1 MKAMMKYGMLP
12 MILCAAVLLSGC
24 QQEESTTAESS
35 EVATDADYDASAAV
49 TISLDGDTAVCSS
62 DAVSIDGGRITILDE
77 GTYIFAGTLND
88 GQVVVNADDSDKVQ
102 IVLNGVRITSETSAV
117 IYSLEAD
124 KVFITL
130 EDGTENFLANGGAF
144 EAIDD
149 NNIDAAVFSKT
160 DLTLNGSGSL
170 VVTSPAGHGV
180 VSKDEL
186 TISGGSYQ
194 VTAASHGFTGKDS
207 VAIAGGS
214 FEIISGKDG
223 IHAENAED
231 AAWGCLYI
239 EDGSFVINA
248 NGDAI
253 SATGALQID
262 DGSYTLTTGGG
273 SGAVTMKSSDMM
285 QRFERP
291 GADDTKETVSSD
303 DTVSCKG
310 IKTDSAL
317 TVNGGTYTL
326 DTADDALHAGGDVTI
341 SGGEWVIHTGDDGI
355 HSDCAVVIQAGTF
368 SIPYCYEGIEGQ
380 TVTIEDGTFEIT
392 SNDDGMNAA
401 GGADGSGTSYGF
413 GHEDPFAVDEDCF
426 ITINGGVI
434 TIVSD
439 GDCLDSNGNL
449 TINGGT
455 LNLTCNSNGNTAIDT
470 NGTYTNNGGSVT
482 TNDGSENGTGG
493 RNGGSKNGGMFE
505 GGGERPDKGERP
517 AGGER
522 PADGEMPGGGAR
534 PDRGEKPVGDEIQ
547 N

>member
-12 MILCAAVLLSGC
+12 VMLCAAVLLSGC
-24 QQEESTTAESS
+24 RSEESTTAESS
-35 EVATDADYDASAAV
+35 EVATDADYDVSSAV
-49 TISLDGDTAVCSS
+49 TISLGGDTAVCSS

-88 GQVVVNADDSDKVQ
+88 GQVVVNADDSDKIQ
-102 IVLNGVRITSETSAV
+102 IVLNGATITSETSAA

-130 EDGTENFLANGGAF
+130 EDGTENFLANGGEF

-170 VVTSPAGHGV
+170 VLTSPAGHGV

-194 VTAASHGFTGKDS
+194 VTAASHGFAGKDS
-207 VAIAGGS
+207 VDIAGGS
-214 FEIISGKDG
+214 FVITAGK
-223 IHAENAED
+223 
-231 AAWGCLYI
+231 
-239 EDGSFVINA
+239 
-248 NGDAI
+248 
-253 SATGALQID
+253 
-262 DGSYTLTTGGG
+262 
-273 SGAVTMKSSDMM
+273 
-285 QRFERP
+285 
-291 GADDTKETVSSD
+291 
-303 DTVSCKG
+303 
-310 IKTDSAL
+310 
-317 TVNGGTYTL
+317 
-326 DTADDALHAGGDVTI
+326 
-341 SGGEWVIHTGDDGI
+341 DGI

-413 GHEDPFAVDEDCF
+413 GQEDPFAVDEDCF

-439 GDCLDSNGNL
+439 GDCLDSNGDL
-449 TINGGT
+449 TISGGT
-455 LNLTCNSNGNTAIDT
+455 LNLTCNGNGNTAIDA

-493 RNGGSKNGGMFE
+493 RNGGGGRPDR
-505 GGGERPDKGERP
+505 GERPD
-517 AGGER
+517 GGER
-522 PADGEMPGGGAR
+522 PADGEKPGGGAR
-534 PDRGEKPVGDEIQ
+534 PDRGEKPVGDEKQ
-547 N
+547 F

>member
-12 MILCAAVLLSGC
+12 VMLCAAVLLSGC
-24 QQEESTTAESS
+24 RSEESTTAESS
-35 EVATDADYDASAAV
+35 EVATDADYDVSSAV
-49 TISLDGDTAVCSS
+49 TISLGGDTAVCSS

-88 GQVVVNADDSDKVQ
+88 GQVVVNADDSDKIQ
-102 IVLNGVRITSETSAV
+102 IVLNGAGITSETSAA

-130 EDGTENFLANGGAF
+130 EDGTENHLANGGEF
-144 EAIDD
+144 VAIDD

-170 VVTSPAGHGV
+170 VLTSPAGHGV

-194 VTAASHGFTGKDS
+194 VTAASHGFAGKDS
-207 VAIAGGS
+207 VDIAGGS
-214 FEIISGKDG
+214 FVITAGK
-223 IHAENAED
+223 
-231 AAWGCLYI
+231 
-239 EDGSFVINA
+239 
-248 NGDAI
+248 
-253 SATGALQID
+253 
-262 DGSYTLTTGGG
+262 
-273 SGAVTMKSSDMM
+273 
-285 QRFERP
+285 
-291 GADDTKETVSSD
+291 
-303 DTVSCKG
+303 
-310 IKTDSAL
+310 
-317 TVNGGTYTL
+317 
-326 DTADDALHAGGDVTI
+326 
-341 SGGEWVIHTGDDGI
+341 DGI

-413 GHEDPFAVDEDCF
+413 GQEDPFAVDEDCF

-439 GDCLDSNGNL
+439 GDCLDSNGDL

-455 LNLTCNSNGNTAIDT
+455 LNLTCNGNGNTAIDM

-493 RNGGSKNGGMFE
+493 RNGGGGRPNR
-505 GGGERPDKGERP
+505 GERPD
-517 AGGER
+517 GGER
-522 PADGEMPGGGAR
+522 PADGEMPGGGER
-534 PDRGEKPVGDEIQ
+534 PDRGEKPVGDEKQ
-547 N
+547 F

>member
-1 MKAMMKYGMLP
+1 MKAMMKDGMLP
-12 MILCAAVLLSGC
+12 VMLCAAVLLSGC
-24 QQEESTTAESS
+24 QSEESTTAESS
-35 EVATDADYDASAAV
+35 EVATDADYDVSSAV
-49 TISLDGDTAVCSS
+49 TISLEGDTAVCSS
-62 DAVSIDGGRITILDE
+62 DAVSIEGSRITILNE
-77 GTYIFAGTLND
+77 GTYIFTGTLND

-102 IVLNGVRITSETSAV
+102 IVLNGATITSETSAA

-130 EDGTENFLANGGAF
+130 EDGTENCLTNGGEFVAV
-144 EAIDD
+144 DD
-149 NNIDAAVFSKT
+149 NNVDAAIFSKT

-194 VTAASHGFTGKDS
+194 VTAASHGFAGKDS
-207 VAIAGGS
+207 VDIAGGS
-214 FEIISGKDG
+214 FVITAGK
-223 IHAENAED
+223 
-231 AAWGCLYI
+231 
-239 EDGSFVINA
+239 
-248 NGDAI
+248 
-253 SATGALQID
+253 
-262 DGSYTLTTGGG
+262 
-273 SGAVTMKSSDMM
+273 
-285 QRFERP
+285 
-291 GADDTKETVSSD
+291 
-303 DTVSCKG
+303 
-310 IKTDSAL
+310 
-317 TVNGGTYTL
+317 
-326 DTADDALHAGGDVTI
+326 
-341 SGGEWVIHTGDDGI
+341 DGI

-455 LNLTCNSNGNTAIDT
+455 LNLTCNGNGNTAIDT

-493 RNGGSKNGGMFE
+493 RNGGGKNGGMFE

-522 PADGEMPGGGAR
+522 PADGEMPGGGER
-534 PDRGEKPVGDEIQ
+534 PDRGEKPVGDEKQ
-547 N
+547 F

>member
-12 MILCAAVLLSGC
+12 VMLCAAVLLSGC
-24 QQEESTTAESS
+24 QSEESTTAESS
-35 EVATDADYDASAAV
+35 EVATDADYDVSSAV
-49 TISLDGDTAVCSS
+49 TISLEGDTAVCSS
-62 DAVSIDGGRITILDE
+62 DAVSIEGSRITILNE
-77 GTYIFAGTLND
+77 GTYIFTGTLND

-102 IVLNGVRITSETSAV
+102 IVLNGATITSETSAA

-130 EDGTENFLANGGAF
+130 EDGTENFLANGGEF

-170 VVTSPAGHGV
+170 VLTSPAGHGV

-194 VTAASHGFTGKDS
+194 VTAASHGFAGKDS
-207 VAIAGGS
+207 VDIAGGS
-214 FEIISGKDG
+214 FVITAGK
-223 IHAENAED
+223 
-231 AAWGCLYI
+231 
-239 EDGSFVINA
+239 
-248 NGDAI
+248 
-253 SATGALQID
+253 
-262 DGSYTLTTGGG
+262 
-273 SGAVTMKSSDMM
+273 
-285 QRFERP
+285 
-291 GADDTKETVSSD
+291 
-303 DTVSCKG
+303 
-310 IKTDSAL
+310 
-317 TVNGGTYTL
+317 
-326 DTADDALHAGGDVTI
+326 
-341 SGGEWVIHTGDDGI
+341 DGI

-455 LNLTCNSNGNTAIDT
+455 LNLTCNGNGNTAIDT

-493 RNGGSKNGGMFE
+493 RNGGGKNGGMFE

-522 PADGEMPGGGAR
+522 PADGEMPGGGER
-534 PDRGEKPVGDEIQ
+534 PDRGEKPVGDEKQ
-547 N
+547 F

>member
-1 MKAMMKYGMLP
+1 MN
-12 MILCAAVLLSGC
+12 
-24 QQEESTTAESS
+24 
-35 EVATDADYDASAAV
+35 
-49 TISLDGDTAVCSS
+49 
-62 DAVSIDGGRITILDE
+62 E
-77 GTYIFAGTLND
+77 GTYIFTGTLND

-102 IVLNGVRITSETSAV
+102 IVLNGATITSETSAA

-130 EDGTENFLANGGAF
+130 EDGTENCLTNGGEFVAV
-144 EAIDD
+144 DD
-149 NNIDAAVFSKT
+149 NNVDAAIFSKT

-194 VTAASHGFTGKDS
+194 VTAASHGFAGKDS
-207 VAIAGGS
+207 VDIAGGS
-214 FEIISGKDG
+214 FVITAGK
-223 IHAENAED
+223 
-231 AAWGCLYI
+231 
-239 EDGSFVINA
+239 
-248 NGDAI
+248 
-253 SATGALQID
+253 
-262 DGSYTLTTGGG
+262 
-273 SGAVTMKSSDMM
+273 
-285 QRFERP
+285 
-291 GADDTKETVSSD
+291 
-303 DTVSCKG
+303 
-310 IKTDSAL
+310 
-317 TVNGGTYTL
+317 
-326 DTADDALHAGGDVTI
+326 
-341 SGGEWVIHTGDDGI
+341 DGI

-455 LNLTCNSNGNTAIDT
+455 LNLTCNGNGNTAIDT

-493 RNGGSKNGGMFE
+493 RNGGGKNGGMFE

-522 PADGEMPGGGAR
+522 PADGEMPGGGER
-534 PDRGEKPVGDEIQ
+534 PDRGEKPVGDEKQ
-547 N
+547 F

>member
-35 EVATDADYDASAAV
+35 VVTADADYDTSSAV
-49 TISLDGDTAVCSS
+49 TILLEGDTAVCSS

-102 IVLNGVRITSETSAV
+102 IVLNDATITSETSAA
-117 IYSLEAD
+117 IYCLEAD
-124 KVFITL
+124 KVFLTL
-130 EDGTENFLANGGAF
+130 ENGTENCLANGGEFVAV
-144 EAIDD
+144 DD
-149 NNIDAAVFSKT
+149 NNIDAAIFSKT
-160 DLTLNGSGSL
+160 DLTLNGSGSMI
-170 VVTSPAGHGV
+170 VTSPAGHGV

-214 FEIISGKDG
+214 FEITAGKDG
-223 IHAENAED
+223 IHAENGED
-231 AAWGCLYI
+231 AALGCLYI
-239 EDGSFVINA
+239 EDGSFVIDA
-248 NGDAI
+248 KGDAI

-262 DGSYTLTTGGG
+262 DGSYTLTAGGG
-273 SGAVTMKSSDMM
+273 SAVVTMKSGDRM
-285 QRFERP
+285 RP
-291 GADDTKETVSSD
+291 FDQTETVDTKETVSSD

-310 IKTDSAL
+310 IKADGAM

-341 SGGEWVIHTGDDGI
+341 SGGEWVIRTGDDGI

-392 SNDDGMNAA
+392 SNGDGMNAA

-426 ITINGGVI
+426 ITINGGAI

-455 LNLTCNSNGNTAIDT
+455 LNLTCNGNGNTAIDT

-482 TNDGSENGTGG
+482 TNDGSENGNGGKNGG
-493 RNGGSKNGGMFE
+493 RNGGMFN
-505 GGGERPDKGERP
+505 GGGEKP

-522 PADGEMPGGGAR
+522 PVGGERPTGGER
-534 PDRGEKPVGDEIQ
+534 PDRGEKPVEDEIQ

>member
-12 MILCAAVLLSGC
+12 VMLCAAVLLSGC
-24 QQEESTTAESS
+24 QSEESTTAESS
-35 EVATDADYDASAAV
+35 EVATDADYDVSSAV
-49 TISLDGDTAVCSS
+49 TISLEGDTAVCSS
-62 DAVSIDGGRITILDE
+62 DAVSIEGSRITILNE
-77 GTYIFAGTLND
+77 GTYIFTGTLND

-102 IVLNGVRITSETSAV
+102 IVLNGATITSETSAA

-130 EDGTENFLANGGAF
+130 EDGTENCLTNGGEFVAV
-144 EAIDD
+144 DD
-149 NNIDAAVFSKT
+149 NNVDAAIFSKT

-194 VTAASHGFTGKDS
+194 VTAANHGFTGKDS

-214 FEIISGKDG
+214 FEITAGKDG
-223 IHAENAED
+223 IHAENADD
-231 AAWGCLYI
+231 AAKGCLYI
-239 EDGSFVINA
+239 EDGSFVIDA
-248 NGDAI
+248 KGDAI

-262 DGSYTLTTGGG
+262 DGSYTLTAGGG
-273 SGAVTMKSSDMM
+273 SAAVTMKSGDMM
-285 QRFERP
+285 RP
-291 GADDTKETVSSD
+291 FDQTETDDTKETVSSD

-326 DTADDALHAGGDVTI
+326 DTADDALHADGDVTI

-401 GGADGSGTSYGF
+401 GGSDGSGTSYGF
-413 GHEDPFAVDEDCF
+413 GQEDPFAVDEDCF

-439 GDCLDSNGNL
+439 GDCLDSNGDL

-455 LNLTCNSNGNTAIDT
+455 LNLTCNGNGNTAIDA

-493 RNGGSKNGGMFE
+493 RNGGGGRPDR
-505 GGGERPDKGERP
+505 GERPG
-517 AGGER
+517 GGER
-522 PADGEMPGGGAR
+522 PADGEKPGGGAR
-534 PDRGEKPVGDEIQ
+534 PDRGEKPVGDEKQ
-547 N
+547 F

>member
-12 MILCAAVLLSGC
+12 VMLCAAVLLSGC
-24 QQEESTTAESS
+24 RSEESTTAESS
-35 EVATDADYDASAAV
+35 EVATDADYDVSSAV
-49 TISLDGDTAVCSS
+49 TISLGGDTAVCSS

-88 GQVVVNADDSDKVQ
+88 GQVVVNADDSDKIQ
-102 IVLNGVRITSETSAV
+102 IVLNGAGITSETSAA

-130 EDGTENFLANGGAF
+130 EDGTENFLANGGEF
-144 EAIDD
+144 VAIDD

-170 VVTSPAGHGV
+170 VLTSPAGHGV

-194 VTAASHGFTGKDS
+194 VTAASHGFAGKDS
-207 VAIAGGS
+207 VDIAGGS
-214 FEIISGKDG
+214 FVITAGK
-223 IHAENAED
+223 
-231 AAWGCLYI
+231 
-239 EDGSFVINA
+239 
-248 NGDAI
+248 
-253 SATGALQID
+253 
-262 DGSYTLTTGGG
+262 
-273 SGAVTMKSSDMM
+273 
-285 QRFERP
+285 
-291 GADDTKETVSSD
+291 
-303 DTVSCKG
+303 
-310 IKTDSAL
+310 
-317 TVNGGTYTL
+317 
-326 DTADDALHAGGDVTI
+326 
-341 SGGEWVIHTGDDGI
+341 DGI

-413 GHEDPFAVDEDCF
+413 GQEDPFAVDEDCF

-439 GDCLDSNGNL
+439 GDCLDSNGDL

-455 LNLTCNSNGNTAIDT
+455 LNLTCNGNGNTAIDM

-493 RNGGSKNGGMFE
+493 RNGGGGRPDR
-505 GGGERPDKGERP
+505 GERPD
-517 AGGER
+517 GGER
-522 PADGEMPGGGAR
+522 PADGEMPGGGER
-534 PDRGEKPVGDEIQ
+534 PDRGEKPVGDEKQ
-547 N
+547 F

>member
-12 MILCAAVLLSGC
+12 VMLCAAVLLSGC
-24 QQEESTTAESS
+24 QSEESTTAESS
-35 EVATDADYDASAAV
+35 EVATDADYDVSSAV
-49 TISLDGDTAVCSS
+49 TISLEGDTAVCSS
-62 DAVSIDGGRITILDE
+62 DAVSIEGSRITILNE
-77 GTYIFAGTLND
+77 GTYIFTGTLND

-102 IVLNGVRITSETSAV
+102 IVLNGATITSETSAD

-130 EDGTENFLANGGAF
+130 EDGTENCLTNGGEFVAV
-144 EAIDD
+144 DD
-149 NNIDAAVFSKT
+149 NNVDAAIFSKT

-194 VTAASHGFTGKDS
+194 VTAASHGFAGKDS
-207 VAIAGGS
+207 VDIAGGS
-214 FEIISGKDG
+214 FVITAGK
-223 IHAENAED
+223 
-231 AAWGCLYI
+231 
-239 EDGSFVINA
+239 
-248 NGDAI
+248 
-253 SATGALQID
+253 
-262 DGSYTLTTGGG
+262 
-273 SGAVTMKSSDMM
+273 
-285 QRFERP
+285 
-291 GADDTKETVSSD
+291 
-303 DTVSCKG
+303 
-310 IKTDSAL
+310 
-317 TVNGGTYTL
+317 
-326 DTADDALHAGGDVTI
+326 
-341 SGGEWVIHTGDDGI
+341 DGI

-413 GHEDPFAVDEDCF
+413 GQEDPFAVDEDCF

-439 GDCLDSNGNL
+439 GDCLDSNGDL

-455 LNLTCNSNGNTAIDT
+455 LNLTCNGNGNTAIDA

-493 RNGGSKNGGMFE
+493 RNGGGKNGGMFD
-505 GGGERPDKGERP
+505 GGGERSDKGERP

-522 PADGEMPGGGAR
+522 PADGEKPGGGAR
-534 PDRGEKPVGDEIQ
+534 PDRGEKPVGDEKQ
-547 N
+547 F